1 LSVIAT
7 ALFLAALLVLP
18 ALYVRDSARERRRRG
33 NWFAE
38 ALPLLDSYRVTQ
50 QGQGWPVLT
59 GRYHGVE
66 VRLEPVLDDMAW
78 RKLPSL
84 WLKATVLAPN
94 PSRGTL
100 GLLVRARG
108 GEFYSP
114 TAEMTHRL
122 PLPKAFPSDSM
133 LCSDCAQTAPV
144 QAVESQIDAFDD
156 PRMKELVVT
165 PKGVR
170 LVYQAAQGERA
181 DYLVLRQARFA
192 QGTGDAALIKSL
204 LGRAIAITAAVD
216 APAQQQVAA

>member
-1 LSVIAT
+1 MAT
-7 ALFLAALLVLP
+7 ALFFVALLMLP
-18 ALYVRDSARERRRRG
+18 ALYARDSARERRRRG
-33 NWFAE
+33 GWFADV
-38 ALPLLDSYRVTQ
+38 LPLLDSYRVVQHGT
-50 QGQGWPVLT
+50 GWPVLT
-59 GRYHGVE
+59 GRYRGVE

-94 PSRGTL
+94 PARGTL

-114 TAEMTHRL
+114 TADMTHRL
-122 PLPKAFPSDSM
+122 SLPATFPSDAM
-133 LCSDCAQTAPV
+133 LCSDCVQTAPV
-144 QAVESQIDAFDD
+144 QAVESQIDAFGD
-156 PRMKELVVT
+156 PRMKELVIT

-192 QGTGDAALIKSL
+192 QTKGDAVLVRSL
-204 LGRAIAITAAVD
+204 LDRAMALAAAVD
-216 APAQQQVAA
+216 APSRQQAAA

>member
-1 LSVIAT
+1 MAA
-7 ALFLAALLVLP
+7 ALFVVACMALC
-18 ALYVRDSARERRRRG
+18 ALYMRDSARERRLRG
-33 NWFAE
+33 GWFDDV
-38 ALPLLDSYRVTQ
+38 LPLLNSYRVVQ
-50 QGQGWPVLT
+50 QGKGWPVLT
-59 GRYHGVE
+59 GRYKGAD

-84 WLKATVLAPN
+84 WLKVTVLSPN
-94 PSRGTL
+94 PARGSL

-122 PLPKAFPSDSM
+122 PLPPTFPADAM

-144 QAVESQIDAFDD
+144 QAVNDHIAAFDD
-156 PRMKELVVT
+156 PRMKELVIT

-192 QGTGDAALIKSL
+192 QTRGDAALIRSL
-204 LGRAIAITAAVD
+204 LNRAMAIAAAVD
-216 APAQQQVAA
+216 APARELAVA

>member
-1 LSVIAT
+1 MMTV
-7 ALFLAALLVLP
+7 ALFVAALLILP
-18 ALYVRDSARERRRRG
+18 ALYVRDSVRERRRRG
-33 NWFAE
+33 DWFAD

-59 GRYHGVE
+59 GRYQGVE

-84 WLKATVLAPN
+84 WLKATVLTPN
-94 PSRGTL
+94 PARGTL

-114 TAEMTHRL
+114 TAEMAHRL
-122 PLPKAFPSDSM
+122 ALPKAYPCDAL
-133 LCSDCAQTAPV
+133 LCSDCVQSAPV
-144 QAVESQIDAFDD
+144 QAVESQIAAFDD

-165 PKGVR
+165 PLGVR

-181 DYLVLRQARFA
+181 DYLVLRQARFTQA
-192 QGTGDAALIKSL
+192 KVDAGLVMSL
-204 LGRAIAITAAVD
+204 LDRAIALAAAVD
-216 APAQQQVAA
+216 APMEQQAAA

>member
-1 LSVIAT
+1 MAT

-18 ALYVRDSARERRRRG
+18 ALYARDSIRERRRRG
-33 NWFAE
+33 GWFTD
-38 ALPLLDSYRVTQ
+38 ALPLFDSYRVTQ
-50 QGQGWPVLT
+50 QSRNWPVLT
-59 GRYHGVE
+59 GRYQGVD

-94 PSRGTL
+94 PARGTL

-114 TAEMTHRL
+114 TADMAHRL
-122 PLPKAFPSDSM
+122 PIPKAFPSDAM
-133 LCSDCAQTAPV
+133 LCSDCAETAPLL
-144 QAVESQIDAFDD
+144 AVESQIEAFGD
-156 PRMKELVVT
+156 PRMKELVIT

-181 DYLVLRQARFA
+181 EYLVLRQARFA
-192 QGTGDAALIKSL
+192 QDKGDAALVKSL
-204 LGRAIAITAAVD
+204 LDRAMAIVAAVD
-216 APAQQQVAA
+216 APAQQQAAA

>member
-1 LSVIAT
+1 MMTT

-18 ALYVRDSARERRRRG
+18 ALYARDSIRERRRRG
-33 NWFAE
+33 GWFADV
-38 ALPLLDSYRVTQ
+38 LPLFDSYHVTQ
-50 QGQGWPVLT
+50 QSQSWPVLT
-59 GRYHGVE
+59 GRYQGVE

-94 PSRGTL
+94 PARGTL
-100 GLLVRARG
+100 GFLVRARG

-114 TAEMTHRL
+114 TAEMAHRL
-122 PLPKAFPSDSM
+122 PIPKAFPSDAM
-133 LCSDCAQTAPV
+133 LCSDCAETAPLR
-144 QAVESQIDAFDD
+144 AVESQIDAFGD
-156 PRMKELVVT
+156 PRMKELVIT

-192 QGTGDAALIKSL
+192 QDKGDTTLVKSL
-204 LGRAIAITAAVD
+204 LDRAMAIVAAVD